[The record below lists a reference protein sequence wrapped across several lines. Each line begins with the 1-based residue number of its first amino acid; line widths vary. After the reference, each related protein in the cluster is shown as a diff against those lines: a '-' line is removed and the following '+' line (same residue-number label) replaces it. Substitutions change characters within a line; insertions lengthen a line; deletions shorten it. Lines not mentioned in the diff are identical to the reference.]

1 MAGKVILLA
10 LRAALA
16 FLFLKAGVLKIWDFA
31 HWRSATPDF
40 ALAIQHYQI
49 VPWPDL
55 TMLLAVYL
63 PWLEVITALA
73 LLTRPLRLGAITL
86 FSGLTLV
93 FLAALASAWHR
104 GLDISCGCFGKDE
117 VSTDFPAMIA
127 RDLCILAALA
137 TLLVIEWRRLRRE
150 AASSKNAVIESR
162 GRGRS

>member
-16 FLFLKAGVLKIWDFA
+16 WIFLKAGMLKIWDFA

-40 ALAIQHYQI
+40 TLAIQHYQI

-73 LLTRPLRLGAITL
+73 LFTRRLRLGAITL
-86 FSGLTLV
+86 FSGLTIV
-93 FLAALASAWHR
+93 FLGALGSAWHR

-117 VSTDFPAMIA
+117 VSTDFPAMLT
-127 RDLCILAALA
+127 RDLCILASLTVLLA
-137 TLLVIEWRRLRRE
+137 VEWRRLRR
-150 AASSKNAVIESR
+150 ASASSQGVTQ
-162 GRGRS
+162 